1 VAACVC
7 VCVCVLVG
15 AAGAVVDKCLQ
26 DPLHLPPTICWT
38 AVLTRCLAQKL
49 YWLVWSRGPEAVGT
63 RMRAAVDRECPLL
76 CFT

>member
-1 VAACVC
+1 
-7 VCVCVLVG
+7 
-15 AAGAVVDKCLQ
+15 
-26 DPLHLPPTICWT
+26 
-38 AVLTRCLAQKL
+38 VLTRCLAQKL